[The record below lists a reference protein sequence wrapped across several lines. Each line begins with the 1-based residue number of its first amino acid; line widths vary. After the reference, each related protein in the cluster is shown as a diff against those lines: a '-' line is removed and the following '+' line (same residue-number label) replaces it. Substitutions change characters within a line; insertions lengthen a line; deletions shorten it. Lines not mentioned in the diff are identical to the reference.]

1 MNTHDSP
8 HSRHSQNPHQWDG
21 GELGTIPAVSRR
33 QLLQMLGLAGIS
45 ATGLAACSSGA
56 NEPTATATAGK
67 KSDTESVKK
76 STAQKA
82 SKNPVA
88 DRVLVVIEM
97 KGGNDGFSTLVPY
110 GDPAFRKLR
119 DRIWVDPK
127 ELEVLDDRYAI
138 AKGLAP
144 VRDRLAFVE
153 GVGVANPDLSHFDM
167 MRRWWMGDSDGKMN
181 PSTGFL
187 GRCCDVI
194 GGSEAITG
202 VSVGGGST
210 PMLLS
215 ANAPTVSL
223 PALNMVRDLA
233 KAEPGEDRLRSSLR
247 SFSALSESE
256 AAQSSLG
263 VGDDADRWA
272 TLARSN
278 MGSGLDLLGNF
289 TKVGEVPKIYPEG
302 NEIAQQ
308 LSMVRQLVSL
318 GVGMRVFHLPWGSFD
333 THSDQIGNHQ
343 NQMQQ
348 LGAGLAAFLDDL
360 HDHGLSERVLVA
372 TVSEFGRRAEANGNG
387 TDHGTASTMMLAGG
401 RVKAGRY
408 GTPVDFTKLDPE
420 GNVKATTSLDD
431 YYATLSQGW
440 LGASTA
446 DVLGKRGTVIDTVFA

>member
-1 MNTHDSP
+1 MNTNIPHDAP
-8 HSRHSQNPHQWDG
+8 RWDG
-21 GELGTIPAVSRR
+21 AELGTIPSVSRR
-33 QLLQMLGLAGIS
+33 RLLQMLGLAGVG
-45 ATGLAACSSGA
+45 ATSLAACSSDGKRTGDA
-56 NEPTATATAGK
+56 ATVDAG
-67 KSDTESVKK
+67 E
-76 STAQKA
+76 Q
-82 SKNPVA
+82 SKNPSKQGAAAKQSAQQKRPAA

-97 KGGNDGFSTLVPY
+97 RGGNDGFSTLVPY
-110 GDPAFRKLR
+110 GDSSFRKLR
-119 DRIWVDPK
+119 DRIWVEPK
-127 ELEVLDDRYAI
+127 ELVVLDDKYAI
-138 AKGLAP
+138 SKGLAP
-144 VRDRLAFVE
+144 VRDRLAFIE
-153 GVGVANPDLSHFDM
+153 GVGVANPDMSHFDM

-215 ANAPTVSL
+215 AKAPTVSL

-233 KAEPGEDRLRSSLR
+233 KTEPGEDRLRSSLR
-247 SFSALSESE
+247 SFSTLSE
-256 AAQSSLG
+256 AAAKGSSLG
-263 VGDDADRWA
+263 VGDEADRWA
-272 TLARSN
+272 TLARAN

-289 TKVGEVPKIYPEG
+289 TKLGEVPKSYPEN

-333 THSDQIGNHQ
+333 THSNQIGDHQ
-343 NQMQQ
+343 NQMLQ

-360 HDHGLSERVLVA
+360 HEHGLSDRVLVA

-408 GTPVDFTKLDPE
+408 GTPVDFTKLDAE